1 MCKEC
6 EESFSSER
14 SLHAHVKKHGLI
26 LAEYY
31 TKFYPRSNLLTG
43 DPLPFKNKDQ
53 YFNEDFSTRLQLLK
67 WCETAKSK
75 SVRSYILKLLKCRI
89 ERKSLGVG
97 PSHLELKLSSLPTID
112 IYKKHFGSYTK
123 ACAEAGVEPMF
134 TRSAPKEFYD
144 DSRGKVKIFIDT
156 REQQPLCFEN
166 AESMK
171 LDFGDYAVGGED
183 YAYTYVD
190 RKGEQDFKSTL
201 SKNNLERFRSELSRA
216 REFNSFLYIVTESD
230 LNQIYKHNRWG
241 PHKSNLKYVYHNMR
255 VLAHEFAG
263 HCQFLFTG
271 NRENSQKLIP
281 RLLTAGD
288 KLWDVDLQY
297 YIDKDG
303 LG

>member
-1 MCKEC
+1 
-6 EESFSSER
+6 
-14 SLHAHVKKHGLI
+14 LI

-53 YFNEDFSTRLQLLK
+53 YFNEDFSTRRQLLK
-67 WCETAKSK
+67 WCETTESK
-75 SVRSYILKLLKCRI
+75 SVRPYILKLLKRRI
-89 ERKSLGVG
+89 DRKSLRVG

-123 ACAEAGVEPMF
+123 ACSEAGTVPMF

-144 DSRGKVKIFIDT
+144 DSGGGVKIFIDT
-156 REQQPLCFEN
+156 REQQPLYFEN
-166 AESMK
+166 TESMK

-183 YAYTYVD
+183 YTYTYVD

-201 SKNNLERFRSELSRA
+201 SKNNLERFGNELSRA
-216 REFNSFLYIVTESD
+216 REFNSFLYIVVESD

-271 NRENSQKLIP
+271 SRENSQKLIP
-281 RLLTAGD
+281 RLLTSGD
-288 KLWDVDLQY
+288 KLWGVDLQY

-303 LG
+303 VG